1 MIFARVLL
9 RGLRMKDAYEILR
22 LKENELRKVEEEVEA
37 LRIVAPLLSD
47 DEDVSGD
54 KASVLTRWTAPTRPL
69 QVPRA
74 ANANPQPE
82 HAPEWR
88 DKTVGFP

>member
-1 MIFARVLL
+1 
-9 RGLRMKDAYEILR
+9 MKDAYEILR

-47 DEDVSGD
+47 HEDVPD
-54 KASVLTRWTAPTRPL
+54 ENAPASTRWTAPTRPL

-74 ANANPQPE
+74 ANTNPQPE
-82 HAPEWR
+82 HAGEWKDR
-88 DKTVGFP
+88 TVGFP

>member
-1 MIFARVLL
+1 
-9 RGLRMKDAYEILR
+9 MKDAYEILR
-22 LKENELRKVEEEVEA
+22 LKEIELAKVKDEVDA
-37 LRIVAPLLSD
+37 LGIVAPLLSD
-47 DEDVSGD
+47 EGD
-54 KASVLTRWTAPTRPL
+54 LGADSTRPSTRWTAPPRPL

-88 DKTVGFP
+88 DKTAGFP